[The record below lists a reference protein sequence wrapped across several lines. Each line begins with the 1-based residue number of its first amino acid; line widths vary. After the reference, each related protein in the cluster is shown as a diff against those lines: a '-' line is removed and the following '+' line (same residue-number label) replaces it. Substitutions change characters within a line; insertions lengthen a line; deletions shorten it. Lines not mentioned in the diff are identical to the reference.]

1 MERLKELQKKT
12 AENLEK
18 KYKGLNVVGTYSPPY
33 GFEKNSFELQK
44 INDIIKNSN
53 PDILIV
59 GLGCPKQEYFMYDNC
74 DLLNVPVSLGL
85 GASLDFE
92 AGNVKRAPRWMS
104 NCGLE
109 WLYRLIQ
116 DPKRLIK
123 RYLVDDIRIF
133 WLFFKYQK

>member
-1 MERLKELQKKT
+1 
-12 AENLEK
+12 
-18 KYKGLNVVGTYSPPY
+18 
-33 GFEKNSFELQK
+33 
-44 INDIIKNSN
+44 
-53 PDILIV
+53 
-59 GLGCPKQEYFMYDNC
+59 MYDNC
-74 DLLNVPVSLGL
+74 DLLNVQVSLGL